1 MSWLFLVVAVGSAL
15 LTFNLFRPAHG
26 SHMLSGTTFVAG
38 WLIGELVVHHIVWEA
53 LAMLAF
59 IALGAV
65 HGWPGWL
72 ALGLMF
78 SAWLGLWI
86 SLWQSLRAPKVIDA
100 AIEEGLG
107 VKPGDSVAPELEQRM
122 REPLPRTHLLRP
134 FRFGDSAVEVIEDIP
149 YAERGGA
156 RNLLDIHRPRHL
168 QARAPVVL
176 QIHGGAWV
184 MGHKRQQALPMLT
197 DLASR
202 GFVCV
207 SANYRLS
214 PRATFPAQLIDV
226 KMALVWIRLHIAEYG
241 GDPDCVVVTG
251 GSAGGHLAALLALT
265 PNRPE
270 YQPGFEGV
278 DTRVQGCMPFYGVY
292 DLAGISDA
300 PPSPAL
306 IGLWERS
313 VLKQPHAT
321 ARAAF
326 EEASPF
332 KHLSADVPPFF
343 VVHGSH
349 DSLVPVRGARSF
361 VAALRR
367 ESHAPVVYAEL
378 PMAQHAFDIFHSIR
392 THELIRGVH
401 RFLTYVVS
409 QHQREQRGAA

>member
-15 LTFNLFRPAHG
+15 LTFNLFRPTHG
-26 SHMLSGTTFVAG
+26 SLWLSGATFVAG
-38 WLIGELVVHHIVWEA
+38 WLMGELIVHHIVWQT
-53 LAMLAF
+53 LAIVAF
-59 IALGAV
+59 IALGAL
-65 HGWPGWL
+65 HGWPGWV
-72 ALGLMF
+72 ALGLMV
-78 SAWLGLWI
+78 SSWLGLWI
-86 SLWQSLRAPKVIDA
+86 SLLQSLRAPKVIEA
-100 AIEEGLG
+100 AIEQGLG
-107 VKPGDSVAPELEQRM
+107 GAARDSMPQELAARL
-122 REPLPRTHLLRP
+122 RVPLPRTQLLRP
-134 FRFGDSAVEVIEDIP
+134 FRFGHPEVEVIHDIP

-156 RNLLDIHRPRHL
+156 RNWLDIHRSRQRQGL
-168 QARAPVVL
+168 APVVL

-184 MGHKRQQALPMLT
+184 MGHKRQQALPLLT

-207 SANYRLS
+207 AANYRLS

-270 YQPGFEGV
+270 YQPGFEGI
-278 DTRVQGCMPFYGVY
+278 DTHVQGCMPFYGVY

-300 PPSPAL
+300 PPGPPL
-306 IGLWERS
+306 IALWERS

-321 ARAAF
+321 ARGAF

-332 KHLSADVPPFF
+332 KHVSADVPPFF

-361 VAALRR
+361 VAALKRVSR
-367 ESHAPVVYAEL
+367 SPVVYAEL
-378 PMAQHAFDIFHSIR
+378 PLAQHAFDLFHSIR

-401 RFLTYVVS
+401 RFLAYVVS